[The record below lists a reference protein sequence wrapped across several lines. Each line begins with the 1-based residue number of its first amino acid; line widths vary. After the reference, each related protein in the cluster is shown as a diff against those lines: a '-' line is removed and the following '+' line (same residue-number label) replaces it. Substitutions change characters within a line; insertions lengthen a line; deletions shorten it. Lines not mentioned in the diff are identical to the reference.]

1 MTIKKNND
9 VEDCNIEWDNT
20 SSLSNLVSDY
30 EKKIITLV
38 LNDSKN
44 MADAAKKLKVSR
56 QNLRYKIDKYN
67 INYK

>member
-1 MTIKKNND
+1 
-9 VEDCNIEWDNT
+9 
-20 SSLSNLVSDY
+20 
-30 EKKIITLV
+30 
-38 LNDSKN
+38 